1 MWEKRRIFPHSARTE
16 LRIQHRKG
24 WDGAGGD
31 LSLSLLSQ
39 PSSRAAWSH
48 HHHHHHQRVTETP
61 AKKPGIFMCHSV
73 PHSSAWRVQRRRK
86 REKVKKGISDP
97 VHPGS
102 KARKPPAIKAKKE
115 REGFIQIFINSASR
129 DHRRERRRGGGG
141 KKADSTARALKL
153 YKGNYRENIWFSR
166 GTVSTGCVGERD

>member
-1 MWEKRRIFPHSARTE
+1 MSPPELTNWDLLKNQRLFPTSPLPAFVLCAKQDRNHKARPVFFSFFFYFSATDTQDGRTQGVRIALCGKKGGFFPRSARTE

-48 HHHHHHQRVTETP
+48 HHHHHHHQRVTETP
-61 AKKPGIFMCHSV
+61 AKKPRIFMCHSV

-86 REKVKKGISDP
+86 
-97 VHPGS
+97 
-102 KARKPPAIKAKKE
+102 
-115 REGFIQIFINSASR
+115 
-129 DHRRERRRGGGG
+129 
-141 KKADSTARALKL
+141 
-153 YKGNYRENIWFSR
+153 
-166 GTVSTGCVGERD
+166 TG